1 MMAMIQIGTSGYSF
15 EDWKGTFYPL
25 DIKGG
30 EMLEF
35 YARHFKIV
43 EINSTYYGIPRPEV
57 FERMAEKTPSDFKF
71 TVKANSGMTHDRKNN
86 ESVFDQFEA
95 AIQPLVEADKFKGV
109 LAQFPWSFKNTQ
121 ENRKYLKDCRDH
133 LANYPLIVEFRHISW
148 ISEPLFGFL
157 REMGISYCAVDEPNL
172 PGLVPPETPA
182 TGDMGYVRFHGRNK
196 GTWWGGDASQRYNYL
211 YTEQELKE
219 WTPKIN
225 QLAASTQE
233 TYILFNNCHAG
244 YAAKNAKMM
253 QSILQPDLF
262 KSAEQEDDKKEQ
274 SEASDS

>member
-25 DIKGG
+25 DIKSG
-30 EMLEF
+30 EMLNF

-57 FERMAEKTPSDFKF
+57 FGRMVEKTPSDFKF

-95 AIQPLVEADKFKGV
+95 AIQPLVEANKFKGV

-121 ENRKYLKDCRDH
+121 ENRKYLKDCKDR

-172 PGLVPPETPA
+172 PGLVPPETAA

-196 GTWWGGDASQRYNYL
+196 KTWWGGDASQRYNYL

-244 YAAKNAKMM
+244 YAAKNAQMM

-262 KSAEQEDDKKEQ
+262 KPAEQEDDKKEQ
-274 SEASDS
+274 SEALT